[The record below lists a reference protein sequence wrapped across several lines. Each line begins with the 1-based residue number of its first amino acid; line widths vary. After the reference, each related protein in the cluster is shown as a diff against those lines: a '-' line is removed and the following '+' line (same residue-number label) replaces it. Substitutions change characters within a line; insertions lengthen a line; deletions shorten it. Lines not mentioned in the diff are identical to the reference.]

1 MALRSALSDALS
13 ASSSAPTSLTSFSRV
28 SYRISASLTV
38 SIRLASLELMS
49 AYPGPGL
56 IIRPTAPLMYGSPA
70 FFIQ

>member
-1 MALRSALSDALS
+1 M
-13 ASSSAPTSLTSFSRV
+13 SLTSFSRV